1 MENNYKMMWY
11 DVYLQIYKIKLL
23 HGMTTSIFHKEKKE
37 GLNLVWIDN
46 HLKLTSTN
54 PILDYL
60 LERYIS
66 FLFLPKTKSVS
77 GV

>member
-1 MENNYKMMWY
+1 
-11 DVYLQIYKIKLL
+11 
-23 HGMTTSIFHKEKKE
+23 MTTSIFHKEKKE

-46 HLKLTSTN
+46 HLKLTSPN